1 MAIKSDLH
9 LHSNFSGD
17 SDTPM
22 EEMVQKAISLGLTHI
37 CFTEHYDPDYLYTE
51 EEPGKYEINTDSYL
65 YDLLKCKAK
74 YQDQI
79 KVLFGIELGLQPQ
92 IKRELA
98 IYNRSYDFDFVIGST
113 HICNRKDPYYPSFFE
128 GRSEDEAHQEYF
140 EAVLESVKKLPYFD
154 VYGHLDYVVRYG
166 PTKNDKYTCQKHADV
181 FDKILTSLLEQEKG
195 IELNTAG
202 FRYGLNQ
209 PNPCIDI
216 IKRYKELGGEII
228 TIGSDAHEPAHV
240 GDCFDKAADIL
251 TECGFKYYTIFEG
264 RSPEFV
270 RI

>member
-140 EAVLESVKKLPYFD
+140 EAVLESVKKLSYFSK
-154 VYGHLDYVVRYG
+154 VSTVS
-166 PTKNDKYTCQKHADV
+166 P
-181 FDKILTSLLEQEKG
+181 LLRNKSEMHH
-195 IELNTAG
+195 TPA
-202 FRYGLNQ
+202 RA
-209 PNPCIDI
+209 
-216 IKRYKELGGEII
+216 I
-228 TIGSDAHEPAHV
+228 TV
-240 GDCFDKAADIL
+240 
-251 TECGFKYYTIFEG
+251 YTIRLRIAVWPPKIHATMSNLNKPMQPQLSAPIMVSTSAVLSSICFNSFAASQILFATAFELFILIFHLNK
-264 RSPEFV
+264 SLTAEQ
-270 RI
+270 